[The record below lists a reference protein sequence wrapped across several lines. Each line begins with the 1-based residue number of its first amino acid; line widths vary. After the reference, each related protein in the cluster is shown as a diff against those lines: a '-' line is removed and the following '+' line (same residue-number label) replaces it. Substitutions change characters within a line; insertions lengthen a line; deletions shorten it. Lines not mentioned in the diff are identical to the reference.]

1 MTEHRRP
8 SLTTQHDRAPVV
20 DAGRLWAGGVA
31 TALVSALV
39 VVVGLVVVRAFAHI
53 SVVPPLSGAELGES
67 TTLAYAVT
75 AAVAAVAATGL
86 LHVLLI
92 AAPRPLLFFSWI
104 VALTTVVGVVVPF
117 LASANLTSE
126 LVTGAINLVVGI
138 AVLSLL
144 NGVGHGASSR
154 R

>member
-8 SLTTQHDRAPVV
+8 PLTTEHDRAPVV

-39 VVVGLVVVRAFAHI
+39 VVVGLFVVRAFAHTAVI
-53 SVVPPLSGAELGES
+53 PPFGAAEFGDS
-67 TTLAYAVT
+67 MTLAYAVT
-75 AAVAAVAATGL
+75 AAAAAIAATGL
-86 LHVLLI
+86 LHVLLV
-92 AAPRPLLFFSWI
+92 ATPRPLLFFSWI
-104 VALTTVVGVVVPF
+104 VALTTVVSVVAPF
-117 LASANLTSE
+117 LASTARTSE

-138 AVLSLL
+138 AILSLL
-144 NGVGHGASSR
+144 NGVGHSASSR